1 MAAGTFRV
9 KTSCSRLPYA
19 SGAGATITI
28 SSSHPWKG
36 DIVVLDYFVM
46 AAYLIGILG
55 VGYWGMRRSKSK
67 SDYLVAGRRLGGFMY
82 SGAMSAIVLG
92 GASTVGGI
100 GLGWEYGI
108 SGAWLV
114 TAIGLGILLLS
125 AFLAKRIVKLKV
137 YTVTEMLDLRYGGD
151 NGLIS
156 GIVMFLYTMMLTVTS
171 TLAYATIFH
180 VLFGISNVWGVVIGG
195 TIVAIYSIMGGM
207 WSITMTDIVQFVI
220 KTVGMF
226 LLLLPIALSQALGD
240 TGCWDGMRERLGD
253 AFFSP
258 WSIGGLTIVTY
269 IIVYTLGLLIG
280 QDIWQ
285 RVVTAKNA
293 RVAKWGGLS
302 SGVYCLLYAL
312 AGALIGMAARVLF
325 PDMENRNDA
334 FAFMAQEMLPPGI
347 RGIVLAAALSA
358 MMSTAS
364 GALIAS
370 ATVFSTDIMPWV
382 KRLFGV
388 KPKAVEMHDGHV
400 AGDNLWP
407 YRITVFALSAITMF
421 IATLVTDVVAALT
434 IAYNILV
441 GGLLIA
447 IIGGLFW
454 KRGTRAGA
462 LASMAVG
469 TVVVVVSMLLMGMF
483 ANEPIYFSLA
493 ASLVTYVIVS
503 LVTKPTESGVLD
515 EWNKR
520 LSLDDRTAVNEV
532 VYEEVKH

>member
-1 MAAGTFRV
+1 M
-9 KTSCSRLPYA
+9 
-19 SGAGATITI
+19 
-28 SSSHPWKG
+28 
-36 DIVVLDYFVM
+36 VLDYIVM
-46 AAYLIGILG
+46 AAYLVGILG

-114 TAIGLGILLLS
+114 TCIGLGILLLS

-137 YTVTEMLDLRYGGD
+137 TTVTEMLDLRYGGS

-156 GIVMFLYTMMLTVTS
+156 GIVMFLYTLMLTVTS

-180 VLFGISNVWGVVIGG
+180 VLFGISNVWGVIIGG

-207 WSITMTDIVQFVI
+207 WSITMTDVVQFVI

-226 LLLLPIALSQALGD
+226 VLLLPIALMQASDVAG
-240 TGCWDGMRERLGD
+240 GWSGIRERLGD
-253 AFFSP
+253 SFFSP
-258 WSIGGLTIVTY
+258 WSIGGMTIITY
-269 IIVYTLGLLIG
+269 VIVYTLGLLIG

-285 RVVTAKNA
+285 RVVTARTP
-293 RVAKWGGLS
+293 RVAKWGGIT
-302 SGVYCLLYAL
+302 SGIYCLLYAF

-325 PDMENRNDA
+325 PEMDNRNDA

-370 ATVFSTDIMPWV
+370 ATVFTTDLLPSIRRVIGLQP
-382 KRLFGV
+382 KQARL
-388 KPKAVEMHDGHV
+388 EDGHV
-400 AGDNLWP
+400 GKDSLVSYRVTIFVLAG
-407 YRITVFALSAITMF
+407 ITMF
-421 IATLVTDVVAALT
+421 IATIVTDVVMALT
-434 IAYNILV
+434 IAYDILV
-441 GGLLIA
+441 GGLLVA
-447 IIGGLFW
+447 IVGGLFW

-462 LASMAVG
+462 ISSMLVG
-469 TVVVVVSMLLMGMF
+469 TIVVVISMSVWGVL
-483 ANEPIYFSLA
+483 ANEPIYYSLL
-493 ASLVTYVIVS
+493 ASLVTYIVVS
-503 LVTKPTESGVLD
+503 LATKPVEPQILN
-515 EWNKR
+515 EWTHR
-520 LSLDDRTAVNEV
+520 LSLDDRTAVNDV
-532 VYEEVKH
+532 VYEDVSR

>member
-1 MAAGTFRV
+1 M
-9 KTSCSRLPYA
+9 
-19 SGAGATITI
+19 
-28 SSSHPWKG
+28 
-36 DIVVLDYFVM
+36 VLDYIVM
-46 AAYLIGILG
+46 AAYLLGILG

-100 GLGWEYGI
+100 GLGWEFGL

-156 GIVMFLYTMMLTVTS
+156 GIVMFLYTLMLTVTS

-180 VLFGISNVWGVVIGG
+180 VLFGLETVWGVMIGG

-207 WSITMTDIVQFVI
+207 WSITMTDVVQFVI

-226 LLLLPIALSQALGD
+226 FLLLPISIMSAG
-240 TGCWDGMRERLGD
+240 GFGGMREQLD
-253 AFFSP
+253 AIGERVEMDFYSP

-293 RVAKWGGLS
+293 RVAKWGGLT
-302 SGVYCLLYAL
+302 SGVYCLLYAF
-312 AGALIGMAARVLF
+312 AGALIGMAARVLY
-325 PDMENRNDA
+325 PDSLENRNDA
-334 FAFMAQEMLPPGI
+334 FAFMAQEMLPPGV

-370 ATVFSTDIMPWV
+370 ATVFSTDLLPKI

-388 KPKAVEMHDGHV
+388 KAKEVEMHDGHV

-407 YRITVFALSAITMF
+407 YRITVFALAAVTMF
-421 IATLVTDVVAALT
+421 ISTIVTDVVGALT

-447 IIGGLFW
+447 IVGGLFW

-462 LASMAVG
+462 LSSMAVG
-469 TVVVVVSMLLMGMF
+469 TAVVVVSMFVFGMF

-493 ASLVTYVIVS
+493 ASLITYVVVS
-503 LVTKPTESGVLD
+503 LVTKPTDPEVIG
-515 EWNKR
+515 EWTKR
-520 LSLDDRTAVNEV
+520 LSLDDRTDVNEV

>member
-1 MAAGTFRV
+1 M
-9 KTSCSRLPYA
+9 
-19 SGAGATITI
+19 
-28 SSSHPWKG
+28 
-36 DIVVLDYFVM
+36 VLDYIVI

-137 YTVTEMLDLRYGGD
+137 TTVTEMLDLRYGGS

-156 GIVMFLYTMMLTVTS
+156 GIVMFLYTLMLTVTS

-180 VLFGISNVWGVVIGG
+180 VLFGISNLWGVIIGG
-195 TIVAIYSIMGGM
+195 SIVAVYSIMGGM
-207 WSITMTDIVQFVI
+207 WSITMTDVVQFVI
-220 KTVGMF
+220 KTIGMF
-226 LLLLPIALSQALGD
+226 LLLLPIALISASEEAG
-240 TGCWDGMRERLGD
+240 GWDGIRERLGD
-253 AFFSP
+253 SFFSP
-258 WSIGGLTIVTY
+258 WSIGGMTIVTY

-285 RVVTAKNA
+285 RVVTARTP
-293 RVAKWGGLS
+293 RVAKWGGIT
-302 SGVYCLLYAL
+302 SGVYCLLYAF

-325 PDMENRNDA
+325 PEMDNRNDA
-334 FAFMAQEMLPPGI
+334 FAFMAQEMLPPGV

-370 ATVFSTDIMPWV
+370 ATVFTTDLFPAIR
-382 KRLFGV
+382 RLFGM
-388 KPKAVEMHDGHV
+388 KSQQVEVHDGHV
-400 AGDNLWP
+400 GGESLTGYRVTIFVLAG
-407 YRITVFALSAITMF
+407 ITMF
-421 IATLVTDVVAALT
+421 ISTLVTDVVAALT
-434 IAYNILV
+434 IAYDILV
-441 GGLLIA
+441 GGLLVA
-447 IIGGLFW
+447 IVGGLFW

-462 LASMAVG
+462 LASMLVGAAV
-469 TVVVVVSMLLMGMF
+469 VIVSMSIWGIL
-483 ANEPIYFSLA
+483 ANEPIYFSLL
-493 ASLVTYVIVS
+493 ASLVTYVVVS
-503 LVTKPTESGVLD
+503 LLTKPTPAPIID
-515 EWNKR
+515 EWTHR
-520 LSLDDRTAVNEV
+520 LSLDDRTAVNDV
-532 VYEEVKH
+532 VYDEVQR

>member
-1 MAAGTFRV
+1 M
-9 KTSCSRLPYA
+9 
-19 SGAGATITI
+19 
-28 SSSHPWKG
+28 
-36 DIVVLDYFVM
+36 VLDYIVM
-46 AAYLIGILG
+46 AAYLVGILG
-55 VGYWGMRRSKSK
+55 VGYWGMRRTKSK

-82 SGAMSAIVLG
+82 SGAMSAVVLG

-114 TAIGLGILLLS
+114 TCIGLGILVLS

-151 NGLIS
+151 NGLIT
-156 GIVMFLYTMMLTVTS
+156 GIVMFLYTLMLTVTS
-171 TLAYATIFH
+171 TLAYATVFH
-180 VLFGISNVWGVVIGG
+180 VLFGISNLWGVIIGG
-195 TIVAIYSIMGGM
+195 SIVAVYSIMGGM

-220 KTVGMF
+220 KTIGMF
-226 LLLLPIALSQALGD
+226 FLLLPIAWYQASQEVGGFDAI
-240 TGCWDGMRERLGD
+240 RERLGES
-253 AFFSP
+253 FYSP

-269 IIVYTLGLLIG
+269 VIVYGLGLLIG

-293 RVAKWGGLS
+293 SVAKWAGIS

-325 PDMENRNDA
+325 PDLESRNDA
-334 FAFMAQEMLPPGI
+334 FAFIAQQMLPPGV

-370 ATVFSTDIMPWV
+370 ATVFTTDLLPKI
-382 KRLFGV
+382 KRLFGI
-388 KPKAVEMHDGHV
+388 KTKQAEMNDGHIV
-400 AGDNLWP
+400 GENLWP
-407 YRITVFALSAITMF
+407 YRISIFVLSAIVMA
-421 IATLVTDVVAALT
+421 ISSILTDVVGALT

-441 GGLLIA
+441 GGLGVA
-447 IIGGLFW
+447 IVGGLFW

-469 TVVVVVSMLLMGMF
+469 TVVVIISMVIFGMF
-483 ANEPIYFSLA
+483 ANEPIYFSLVL
-493 ASLVTYVIVS
+493 SLLTYVIVS
-503 LVTKPTESGVLD
+503 LVTKPTEAAVLN
-515 EWNKR
+515 EWTKR
-520 LSLDDRTAVNEV
+520 LSLDDRTNVNEV
-532 VYEEVKH
+532 IYEDAQR